1 MQEGLQAHQAG
12 QLPDAEAA
20 YRRVL
25 GLDADHADANHLLG
39 VIAHQ
44 IGDHGA
50 AVELIGKAIRH
61 APSTAAYHC
70 NLGNALH
77 ELGRLDEAAA
87 SQRQAIALNPD
98 YAKAHNNLANVL
110 LAQGRSIDAVA
121 SYQKALSIVPDDAE
135 THVNLGTALHELG
148 RLDEAEASYRKALAL
163 NPDYAEAHTSLGNVL
178 KETGRLDDAIASH
191 RKAIALN
198 PDYTE
203 AHYNLGIVH
212 LLMGD
217 FDNGW
222 REYNWR
228 WRMQDFPS
236 RRAEYDKP
244 LWDGGDLGGKR
255 LLVWPEQGI
264 GDEIMF
270 AGLIPDLIERGID
283 VILESEPRL
292 VPLFARSFPPVT
304 CIAKGGANQP
314 FDFHIPT
321 GGLGQVLRP
330 SLGSFPDPAPYLV
343 ADPELRTTLRDRYHN
358 QEAGALVG
366 LAWHS
371 ASPYAGRESSL
382 TLPELHPLLE
392 TPEVTFVNLQY
403 GDTADQ
409 RSAFARET
417 GIDIVHDDQV
427 DQMADM
433 DAFASQVAAMD
444 LVVSIDNS
452 ATQLAGA
459 LGVPTWGLLRAVPFW
474 LWGMNGDDSIWYPSM
489 RLFRQSRPGDWNG
502 VIKRVCRALGDWAG
516 SFRN

>member
-1 MQEGLQAHQAG
+1 M
-12 QLPDAEAA
+12 
-20 YRRVL
+20 
-25 GLDADHADANHLLG
+25 
-39 VIAHQ
+39 
-44 IGDHGA
+44 
-50 AVELIGKAIRH
+50 
-61 APSTAAYHC
+61 
-70 NLGNALH
+70 
-77 ELGRLDEAAA
+77 
-87 SQRQAIALNPD
+87 
-98 YAKAHNNLANVL
+98 
-110 LAQGRSIDAVA
+110 
-121 SYQKALSIVPDDAE
+121 
-135 THVNLGTALHELG
+135 
-148 RLDEAEASYRKALAL
+148 
-163 NPDYAEAHTSLGNVL
+163 
-178 KETGRLDDAIASH
+178 
-191 RKAIALN
+191 
-198 PDYTE
+198 
-203 AHYNLGIVH
+203 H

-228 WRMQDFPS
+228 WRMQNFPS
-236 RRAEYDKP
+236 WRAEYDKP

-283 VILESEPRL
+283 VILESDPRL

-358 QEAGALVG
+358 QGAGALVG

-417 GIDIVHDDQV
+417 GIDIVHDEQV

-459 LGVPTWGLLRAVPFW
+459 LGVPTWGLLCAVPFW
-474 LWGMNGDDSIWYPSM
+474 LWGMNGDDSIWHPSM

-502 VIKRVCRALGDWAG
+502 VIKRVCKALGEWAG

>member
-1 MQEGLQAHQAG
+1 MTNTP
-12 QLPDAEAA
+12 PDQDNAS
-20 YRRVL
+20 
-25 GLDADHADANHLLG
+25 LDAQLNDAVDHHRAGRLIEAEEIYRQILAAEPDYPYALCLLG
-39 VIAHQ
+39 TIAQ
-44 IGDHGA
+44 ATGEYDQ
-50 AVELIGKAIRH
+50 AVELISR
-61 APSTAAYHC
+61 
-70 NLGNALH
+70 
-77 ELGRLDEAAA
+77 
-87 SQRQAIALNPD
+87 AIAVKPD
-98 YAKAHNNLANVL
+98 YA
-110 LAQGRSIDAVA
+110 DAYA
-121 SYQKALSIVPDDAE
+121 
-135 THVNLGTALHELG
+135 NLGIALMPLLRNE
-148 RLDEAEASYRKALAL
+148 EALASFDNALAL
-163 NPDYAEAHTSLGNVL
+163 NPNHAVAHSNKGVSLKSLG
-178 KETGRLDDAIASH
+178 RLEDAIDSY

-198 PDYTE
+198 PDFAE

-255 LLVWPEQGI
+255 LLVWSEQGI

-358 QEAGALVG
+358 QGAGALVG

-452 ATQLAGA
+452 AAQLAGA

-502 VIKRVCRALGDWAG
+502 VIKRVCRALGEWAG

>member
-1 MQEGLQAHQAG
+1 EQGRLG
-12 QLPDAEAA
+12 EAA
-20 YRRVL
+20 
-25 GLDADHADANHLLG
+25 
-39 VIAHQ
+39 
-44 IGDHGA
+44 
-50 AVELIGKAIRH
+50 
-61 APSTAAYHC
+61 
-70 NLGNALH
+70 
-77 ELGRLDEAAA
+77 
-87 SQRQAIALNPD
+87 
-98 YAKAHNNLANVL
+98 
-110 LAQGRSIDAVA
+110 
-121 SYQKALSIVPDDAE
+121 
-135 THVNLGTALHELG
+135 
-148 RLDEAEASYRKALAL
+148 ASYRKALSVD
-163 NPDYAEAHTSLGNVL
+163 PDYAEAHTSLGTVL
-178 KETGRLDDAIASH
+178 KAMGRLEDAAASH
-191 RKAIALN
+191 EKAIRLKPDLAEAHSNLGSVRQEQGRLGEAAASYRKALTIK
-198 PDYTE
+198 PDYPE
-203 AHYNLGIVH
+203 LHFDLGIVH

-228 WRMQDFPS
+228 WRMQDFSS

-255 LLVWPEQGI
+255 LLVWSEQGI

-358 QEAGALVG
+358 QGAGALVG

-452 ATQLAGA
+452 AAQLAGA

-502 VIKRVCRALGDWAG
+502 VIKRVCRALGEWAG

>member
-1 MQEGLQAHQAG
+1 MPSPSSPNH
-12 QLPDAEAA
+12 AEAHSNQ
-20 YRRVL
+20 RVNAL
-25 GLDADHADANHLLG
+25 KEAWPLEDA
-39 VIAHQ
+39 
-44 IGDHGA
+44 A
-50 AVELIGKAIRH
+50 ASHEKAIRLKPDLAEAH
-61 APSTAAYHC
+61 N
-70 NLGNALH
+70 NLGSVRQ
-77 ELGRLDEAAA
+77 EQGRLDEAAESCRKALAHRARTTPRRTPAWAMCIEGDGPA
-87 SQRQAIALNPD
+87 STTPSPATEKAIAPEPRPTPRRTPTWAMSWKAMGRLEDAAASHEKAIRLKPD
-98 YAKAHNNLANVL
+98 LAEAHNNLGGVRKE
-110 LAQGRSIDAVA
+110 QGR
-121 SYQKALSIVPDDAE
+121 
-135 THVNLGTALHELG
+135 LG
-148 RLDEAEASYRKALAL
+148 EAAASYRKALSVD
-163 NPDYAEAHTSLGNVL
+163 PDYPEIHF
-178 KETGRLDDAIASH
+178 
-191 RKAIALN
+191 
-198 PDYTE
+198 
-203 AHYNLGIVH
+203 NLGIVN
-212 LLMGD
+212 LLTGD

-228 WRMQDFPS
+228 WRMQNFSS

-255 LLVWPEQGI
+255 LLVWSEQGI

-358 QEAGALVG
+358 QGAGALVG

-371 ASPYAGRESSL
+371 DSSYAGRESSL

-392 TPEVTFVNLQY
+392 TPEVTFINLQY

-502 VIKRVCRALGDWAG
+502 VIKRVCRALGEWAG